1 MKEFERENTS
11 IKKTVQVNMEAVQ
24 SAELERARIELSH
37 ERQRAISA
45 EKINEILQNRLR
57 KQAAAEAESNNYS
70 KEIIERL
77 ENELSQ
83 TRSESRSTLRS
94 SRANSARSAKSGS
107 SINDEI
113 SRTIEKIDEMAVQNL
128 DTNFDGVEDLK
139 KQIQAIK
146 DNLENS
152 TVSESSTLMHEV
164 SQFNVELES
173 FLSEADQSHSDTIL
187 IDDFKAKL
195 NDIESRLNALP
206 EDI

>member
-1 MKEFERENTS
+1 M
-11 IKKTVQVNMEAVQ
+11 ILVN
-24 SAELERARIELSH
+24 SKFPSFRARIELSH

-57 KQAAAEAESNNYS
+57 KQAAAEAESNSYS

-83 TRSESRSTLRS
+83 TRSESRSTLRTAGS

-113 SRTIEKIDEMAVQNL
+113 SKTIEKIDEMAIQNL
-128 DTNFDGVEDLK
+128 DENIDGVEDLK

-173 FLSEADQSHSDTIL
+173 FLSEADQVRLLL
-187 IDDFKAKL
+187 ISIDSKCL
-195 NDIESRLNALP
+195 
-206 EDI
+206 

>member
-1 MKEFERENTS
+1 M
-11 IKKTVQVNMEAVQ
+11 IKNLSQNWPDLTIFQN
-24 SAELERARIELSH
+24 SAIYITIKLFRAKIELSH

-128 DTNFDGVEDLK
+128 DANFDGVEDLK

-173 FLSEADQSHSDTIL
+173 FLSEADQVL
-187 IDDFKAKL
+187 
-195 NDIESRLNALP
+195 
-206 EDI
+206 